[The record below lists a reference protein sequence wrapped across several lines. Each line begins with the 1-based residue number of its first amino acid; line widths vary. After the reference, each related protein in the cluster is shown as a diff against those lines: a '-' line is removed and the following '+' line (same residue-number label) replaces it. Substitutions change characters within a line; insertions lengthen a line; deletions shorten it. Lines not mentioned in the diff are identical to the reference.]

1 MSGEAA
7 IHFTAFH
14 WLFARGLLLLHF
26 TRNSNAIWCSL
37 LHCTC
42 TSSALHCVWQLR
54 GRSVWSVAVRQRIL
68 TDDEKWDAIGN
79 PSMDRSR
86 DWIDCE
92 QSPSSSWS
100 VMIDHLK
107 NTYQNFT
114 CNSEAKMA
122 SARFWP
128 ENLVDI
134 AQVALHLTCVSWSER
149 WYSLIWED
157 LTVIKVK
164 EAKDE
169 LALILLQSGSC
180 DLLRMRTA
188 QGARVAKPQEQTSRW
203 TDSSFFGTGGRG
215 GEYRRQ
221 RDQHFNKRGVEKV
234 KDSVLNSDTHLPSS
248 S

>member
-1 MSGEAA
+1 M
-7 IHFTAFH
+7 
-14 WLFARGLLLLHF
+14 
-26 TRNSNAIWCSL
+26 
-37 LHCTC
+37 
-42 TSSALHCVWQLR
+42 
-54 GRSVWSVAVRQRIL
+54 
-68 TDDEKWDAIGN
+68 
-79 PSMDRSR
+79 
-86 DWIDCE
+86 
-92 QSPSSSWS
+92 
-100 VMIDHLK
+100 
-107 NTYQNFT
+107 
-114 CNSEAKMA
+114 
-122 SARFWP
+122 
-128 ENLVDI
+128 
-134 AQVALHLTCVSWSER
+134 
-149 WYSLIWED
+149 
-157 LTVIKVK
+157 K